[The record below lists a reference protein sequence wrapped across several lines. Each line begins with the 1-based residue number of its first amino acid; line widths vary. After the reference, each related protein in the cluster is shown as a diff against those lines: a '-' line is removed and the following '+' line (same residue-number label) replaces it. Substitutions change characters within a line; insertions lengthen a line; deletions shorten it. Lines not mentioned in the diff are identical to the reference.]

1 MTPID
6 ASLKVH
12 RGAIPQLRDMPVA
25 NDHSLEGSAVEGGVV
40 TSGSRGYSP
49 IRDCCCEARALLT
62 SLQSLAMA
70 WYEAQ
75 HR

>member
-25 NDHSLEGSAVEGGVV
+25 NDHSLEGSAVAGGVV
-40 TSGSRGYSP
+40 TTGSRGYSP
-49 IRDCCCEARALLT
+49 IRDCC
-62 SLQSLAMA
+62 
-70 WYEAQ
+70 
-75 HR
+75 